1 LSNRMETSRR
11 RITVSKD
18 GIAEH
23 SVETQI
29 RPATRAKSEGAP
41 NFSHFRGAD
50 NPNWAFGQS
59 GSSSG
64 ATTQQHE
71 KQKSDTNKLA
81 AKLSPKDAA
90 NFSATLTSRLKEI
103 DAVADEMVAKVESMK
118 KEMISRK
125 EMDEL
130 TDNFNGPNRL
140 RIVTQVKRE
149 IRKNKRILL
158 ENRELRQC
166 LAEHQTVL
174 EMVMG
179 KFRRVSAHA
188 ARLERENSSMV
199 GKNGLTELKAENQR
213 LTERVG
219 EMLSLMSFAVSHNN
233 ERTQKWIDLNRKI
246 ERLQTENNNLRQLL
260 YLSKG
265 FGSYQAAKVPYIEMD
280 SAKSAQTV
288 LNNNNVKEQTE
299 KLDESF
305 DSDDEDEQEATD
317 CLDFLNGEGDSDDNS
332 DEDDDNEFEP
342 FNGANNELGDM
353 NIITSLIQSSLK
365 LKTEQVPEDSD
376 ISDVE
381 STASTV
387 VNEAAYTEADD
398 DMFVAQSFNG
408 S

>member
-1 LSNRMETSRR
+1 
-11 RITVSKD
+11 
-18 GIAEH
+18 
-23 SVETQI
+23 
-29 RPATRAKSEGAP
+29 
-41 NFSHFRGAD
+41 
-50 NPNWAFGQS
+50 
-59 GSSSG
+59 
-64 ATTQQHE
+64 
-71 KQKSDTNKLA
+71 
-81 AKLSPKDAA
+81 
-90 NFSATLTSRLKEI
+90 
-103 DAVADEMVAKVESMK
+103 
-118 KEMISRK
+118 
-125 EMDEL
+125 
-130 TDNFNGPNRL
+130 
-140 RIVTQVKRE
+140 
-149 IRKNKRILL
+149 
-158 ENRELRQC
+158 
-166 LAEHQTVL
+166 
-174 EMVMG
+174 
-179 KFRRVSAHA
+179 
-188 ARLERENSSMV
+188 
-199 GKNGLTELKAENQR
+199 
-213 LTERVG
+213 
-219 EMLSLMSFAVSHNN
+219 MSFAVSHNN